1 MNFKGKHIVL
11 GVTGSIAAY
20 KACGLVSHLR
30 QMGAEIRVIMTEHAT
45 ELVASRL
52 FAELSGNPVAVN
64 MFGKVTNFDVRHI
77 ALAAWADIFVV
88 APATANIIGKV
99 ASGIGDDM
107 LSTSL
112 ISAHS
117 PILFVP
123 AMNTHMFDN
132 PIVQDNMRKLHNFG
146 YHFVDPDSG
155 HLACNASG
163 KGRFPEESKIFSAMD
178 QILNGRGLLKGK
190 KVLITAGGTRE
201 AIDPVRYIGN
211 YSSGKMGYAIA
222 RAALREGAMVHLIS
236 ANPSLPHPEGADMEY
251 VSSAVEMKQAVDKQ
265 YDTSDVVVMAAAVAD
280 YRPAVVA
287 DQKIKKET
295 MTSPDLKLTLNP
307 DILLGLGER
316 KQNQVLVGF
325 AAETNDVIAHGREKL
340 VRKNLDLLVA
350 NDVSS
355 PESGFHVDENQ
366 VSLLTPDG
374 HVSSYPRMAKEDIG
388 TLIIEKIS
396 SIMK

>member
-236 ANPSLPHPEGADMEY
+236 TNPSLPHPEGADMEY

-280 YRPAVVA
+280 YRPAAVA
-287 DQKIKKET
+287 DQKIKKVT
-295 MTSPDLKLTLNP
+295 MTSGSQTY
-307 DILLGLGER
+307 
-316 KQNQVLVGF
+316 
-325 AAETNDVIAHGREKL
+325 
-340 VRKNLDLLVA
+340 
-350 NDVSS
+350 
-355 PESGFHVDENQ
+355 PESGYPSGAGRKKAESGTGWICRRNQ
-366 VSLLTPDG
+366 
-374 HVSSYPRMAKEDIG
+374 
-388 TLIIEKIS
+388 
-396 SIMK
+396 

>member
-222 RAALREGAMVHLIS
+222 RAALREGALVHLIS
-236 ANPSLPHPEGADMEY
+236 TNPSLPHPEGADMEY

-265 YDTSDVVVMAAAVAD
+265 YDTSDVVV
-280 YRPAVVA
+280 VA

-295 MTSPDLKLTLNP
+295 MTSPNLKLTLNP